1 MNYLDQILCQM
12 EDSKKLLNKQLKILD
27 KENFNNRFNKQQGQQ
42 RKHQSK
48 FLKEI
53 KKDLNTKTL

>member
-1 MNYLDQILCQM
+1 M

-42 RKHQSK
+42 HKHQSK